1 MSQRPTLVFFN
12 GGAFDLDSHEDLI
25 GAKMLLTT
33 HKRGGPD
40 GGIGPYF
47 LGIYMGK
54 KEIRNIFY
62 KGSNKDKTEK
72 YLGFSSCHTL
82 SEHCFMDNCKD
93 CPEEHNWEPLFEPG
107 DEDKIIH
114 IPVYT
119 NTFHIIQTFSSK
131 EVTLDE
137 LMKAYKTGEYLI
149 THGDGFN
156 KNR

>member
-62 KGSNKDKTEK
+62 KGGNKDKTEK

-82 SEHCFMDNCKD
+82 SEHCFMNNCKD

-119 NTFHIIQTFSSK
+119 NTFRIEQTFSSK
-131 EVTLDE
+131 EVTLDVI
-137 LMKAYKTGEYLI
+137 MKSFKTGEYL
-149 THGDGFN
+149 TKSGD
-156 KNR
+156 

>member
-1 MSQRPTLVFFN
+1 MSQRPNLVFFRPSI
-12 GGAFDLDSHEDLI
+12 FDLDSHEDLI

-33 HKRGGPD
+33 YKRGGPD

-47 LGIYMGK
+47 LGIYKEK

-72 YLGFSSCHTL
+72 YLGFTSCHTL

-93 CPEEHNWEPLFEPG
+93 CPEEHNWEPLFDAG
-107 DEDKIIH
+107 DEDEIVH

-119 NTFHIIQTFSSK
+119 NTFHINQTFSSK
-131 EVTLDE
+131 EVTLDG
-137 LMKAYKTGEYLI
+137 LMKAFKTGEYLT
-149 THGDGFN
+149 THGH
-156 KNR
+156 

>member
-1 MSQRPTLVFFN
+1 MSQRPNLVFFRPSI
-12 GGAFDLDSHEDLI
+12 FDLDSHEDLI

-33 HKRGGPD
+33 YKRGGPD

-47 LGIYMGK
+47 VGIYKEK

-62 KGSNKDKTEK
+62 KGDYKDKTDK

-82 SEHCFMDNCKD
+82 SAHCFMDNCKN

-119 NTFHIIQTFSSK
+119 KTFEIRQTFSSK
-131 EVTLDE
+131 ELALDE
-137 LMKAYKTGEYLI
+137 LMKAFKSGEYL
-149 THGDGFN
+149 TKHGDDL
-156 KNR
+156 

>member
-1 MSQRPTLVFFN
+1 MSQRPTLVFFS
-12 GGAFDLDSHEDLI
+12 GGAFDRDSHDDLI
-25 GAKMLLTT
+25 GAKMVLTT

-62 KGSNKDKTEK
+62 KGGNKDKTEK

-82 SEHCFMDNCKD
+82 SEHCFMNNCKD

-137 LMKAYKTGEYLI
+137 LMKAYKTGEYLT

-156 KNR
+156 KDW

>member
-62 KGSNKDKTEK
+62 KGGNKDKTEK

-82 SEHCFMDNCKD
+82 SEHCFMNNCKD

-119 NTFHIIQTFSSK
+119 NTFHIEQTFSSK
-131 EVTLDE
+131 ELALDE
-137 LMKAYKTGEYLI
+137 LMKAFKSGEYL
-149 THGDGFN
+149 TKHGDDL
-156 KNR
+156 

>member
-62 KGSNKDKTEK
+62 KGGNKDKTEK

-82 SEHCFMDNCKD
+82 SAHCFMDNCKN

-119 NTFHIIQTFSSK
+119 KTFEIRQTFSSK
-131 EVTLDE
+131 ELALDE
-137 LMKAYKTGEYLI
+137 LMKVFKTGGYL
-149 THGDGFN
+149 TKTGD
-156 KNR
+156 